1 MKPISRFTKKFLFN
15 TKVREGDFDWHLYD
29 MSYEFSDEEEALRQL
44 NCLIESIITGNDTY
58 TLENFKT
65 DVEEAQ
71 REVEELWVI
80 YLIVEI
86 Y

>member
-1 MKPISRFTKKFLFN
+1 MKPISKFTKKFLFN
-15 TKVREGDFDWHLYD
+15 TKVRDGEFDWHLYD

-58 TLENFKT
+58 SFENFKA

-71 REVEELWVI
+71 REVEEL
-80 YLIVEI
+80 
-86 Y
+86 

>member
-1 MKPISRFTKKFLFN
+1 MKPISKFTKKFLFN
-15 TKVREGDFDWHLYD
+15 TKVRDGDFDWHLYD

-58 TLENFKT
+58 TLENFKA

-71 REVEELWVI
+71 REVEEL
-80 YLIVEI
+80 
-86 Y
+86 

>member
-1 MKPISRFTKKFLFN
+1 MKPISRFTKRFLFN
-15 TKVREGDFDWHLYD
+15 TKVRDGEFDWHLYD

-58 TLENFKT
+58 GLENFKT

-71 REVEELWVI
+71 REVEEL
-80 YLIVEI
+80 
-86 Y
+86 

>member
-1 MKPISRFTKKFLFN
+1 MRPISRFTKKFLFN

-58 TLENFKT
+58 SFENFKA

-71 REVEELWVI
+71 REVEEL
-80 YLIVEI
+80 
-86 Y
+86 

>member
-1 MKPISRFTKKFLFN
+1 MRPISRFTKKFLFN

-58 TLENFKT
+58 SFENFKA
-65 DVEEAQ
+65 DVEQAQ
-71 REVEELWVI
+71 REVEEL
-80 YLIVEI
+80 
-86 Y
+86 

>member
-1 MKPISRFTKKFLFN
+1 MKSISRFTKRFLFN
-15 TKVREGDFDWHLYD
+15 TKVRDGDFDWHLYD

-58 TLENFKT
+58 SFENFKT

-71 REVEELWVI
+71 REVEEL
-80 YLIVEI
+80 
-86 Y
+86 

>member
-1 MKPISRFTKKFLFN
+1 MRPISKFTKKFLFN
-15 TKVREGDFDWHLYD
+15 TKVRDGDFDWHLYD

-58 TLENFKT
+58 SLENFKT

-71 REVEELWVI
+71 REVEEL
-80 YLIVEI
+80 
-86 Y
+86 

>member
-1 MKPISRFTKKFLFN
+1 MRSISRFTKRFLFN

-71 REVEELWVI
+71 REVEEL
-80 YLIVEI
+80 
-86 Y
+86 

>member
-1 MKPISRFTKKFLFN
+1 MRSISRFTKRFLFN
-15 TKVREGDFDWHLYD
+15 TKVRDGEFDWHLYD

-58 TLENFKT
+58 TFKNFKT

-71 REVEELWVI
+71 REVEEL
-80 YLIVEI
+80 
-86 Y
+86 

>member
-1 MKPISRFTKKFLFN
+1 MRPISKFTKRFLFN
-15 TKVREGDFDWHLYD
+15 TKVRDGDFDWHLYD
-29 MSYEFSDEEEALRQL
+29 MSYELSDEEEALRQL

-71 REVEELWVI
+71 REVEEL
-80 YLIVEI
+80 
-86 Y
+86 

>member
-1 MKPISRFTKKFLFN
+1 MRPISKFTKKFLFN

-29 MSYEFSDEEEALRQL
+29 MSYEFSDEEEALSQL

-58 TLENFKT
+58 TLENFKA

-71 REVEELWVI
+71 REVEEL
-80 YLIVEI
+80 
-86 Y
+86 

>member
-1 MKPISRFTKKFLFN
+1 MKSISRFTKRFLFN
-15 TKVREGDFDWHLYD
+15 TKVRDGDFDWHLYD

-58 TLENFKT
+58 SFESFKA

-71 REVEELWVI
+71 REVEEL
-80 YLIVEI
+80 
-86 Y
+86 

>member
-1 MKPISRFTKKFLFN
+1 MRPISKFTKRVLFN

-58 TLENFKT
+58 TFKNFKT

-71 REVEELWVI
+71 REVEEL
-80 YLIVEI
+80 
-86 Y
+86 

>member
-1 MKPISRFTKKFLFN
+1 MKPISRFTKRFLFN

-58 TLENFKT
+58 SFENFKA
-65 DVEEAQ
+65 DVEQAQ
-71 REVEELWVI
+71 QEVEEL
-80 YLIVEI
+80 
-86 Y
+86 

>member
-1 MKPISRFTKKFLFN
+1 MRPISRFTKKFLFN
-15 TKVREGDFDWHLYD
+15 TKVRDGEFDWHLYD

-71 REVEELWVI
+71 REVEEL
-80 YLIVEI
+80 
-86 Y
+86 

>member
-15 TKVREGDFDWHLYD
+15 TKVRDGEFDWHLYD

-71 REVEELWVI
+71 REVEEL
-80 YLIVEI
+80 
-86 Y
+86 

>member
-1 MKPISRFTKKFLFN
+1 MRPISKFTKKFLFN

-58 TLENFKT
+58 SLENFKT

-71 REVEELWVI
+71 REVEEL
-80 YLIVEI
+80 
-86 Y
+86 

>member
-1 MKPISRFTKKFLFN
+1 MRPISRFTKKFLFN

-71 REVEELWVI
+71 REVEEL
-80 YLIVEI
+80 
-86 Y
+86 

>member
-1 MKPISRFTKKFLFN
+1 MRPISKFTKRFLFN

-58 TLENFKT
+58 SFNSFKA
-65 DVEEAQ
+65 DVEQAQ
-71 REVEELWVI
+71 QEVEEL
-80 YLIVEI
+80 
-86 Y
+86 